1 MPESSSLNDR
11 TFLLEYFGGM
21 KISSIF
27 AANNI
32 LPGGLIRLY
41 TTGIF
46 YALLLAIYGSVPP
59 CGMLI
64 HPQPGSGVIQR
75 ERQSRFLFSARTNNF
90 IAMNNATTNCLSVNN
105 STLQTTLTERNTV
118 SYLDFLTEKN
128 AKNKAYAFI
137 LANGW
142 LDDFDDY
149 CRCSPYED
157 CIREIFFD
165 TNTDEA

>member
-1 MPESSSLNDR
+1 
-11 TFLLEYFGGM
+11 M
-21 KISSIF
+21 KIGVIF
-27 AANNI
+27 AANSI
-32 LPGGLIRLY
+32 HTGGIIRSY
-41 TTGIF
+41 ATGIF
-46 YALLLAIYGSVPP
+46 YALSLAIIRFCTPVWCVNAPTASVVEFN
-59 CGMLI
+59 GKGRTVL
-64 HPQPGSGVIQR
+64 S
-75 ERQSRFLFSARTNNF
+75 FLPKQTRLCL
-90 IAMNNATTNCLSVNN
+90 MNKDHTTCLSVNN

-142 LDDFDDY
+142 LDDFADY

-165 TNTDEA
+165 ANNEDV